1 MNYYSY
7 ILKSCSTGKLYKG
20 HTHDLL
26 RRLGEHNS
34 SDKDLK
40 KYTHKDPGPWE
51 LIYSEEFSTRS
62 EAMIREKFYKSGKGR
77 EYIKEQ
83 LSR

>member
-7 ILKSCSTGKLYKG
+7 ILKSRSTGNLYKG
-20 HTHDLL
+20 HTNDLS
-26 RRLGEHNS
+26 RRISEHNS
-34 SDKDLK
+34 TDKDLK

-51 LIYSEEFSTRS
+51 LIYSEEFETRAN
-62 EAMIREKFYKSGKGR
+62 AMSREKFYKSGKGR
-77 EYIKEQ
+77 EFIKEL

>member
-1 MNYYSY
+1 MSYHSY
-7 ILKSCSTGKLYKG
+7 ILKSQSTGKFYKG
-20 HTHDLL
+20 HTNDLS
-26 RRLGEHNS
+26 RRIAEHNS

-40 KYTHKDPGPWE
+40 KYTHKDPGPWT
-51 LIYSEEFSTRS
+51 LVYSEEFNTRS
-62 EAMIREKFYKSGKGR
+62 EAMDREKFYKSGKGR